1 MHDDALDRALQTDSD
16 FFRALIRGVAIG
28 APAAWIVLTG
38 VFAATTSSGWLT
50 AAGYSALPAV
60 FCGPFIGGLFTTT
73 LVTVRA
79 QHASAE
85 AAAPAAAP
93 KADDEVRGQAA

>member
-1 MHDDALDRALQTDSD
+1 MHDDDLDRALQTDSD
-16 FFRALIRGVAIG
+16 FFRALLRGVAIG
-28 APAAWIVLTG
+28 VPAAWVVLTG
-38 VFAATTSSGWLT
+38 IFSATTSSGWLM

-79 QHASAE
+79 QRASA
-85 AAAPAAAP
+85 AAATGAP
-93 KADDEVRGQAA
+93 KEDDRALGRAA